1 MDKKYRN
8 ILDGKIEADSL
19 AKLEALDNA
28 RLHAFVADAVVLC
41 RPNTVKVCNDDPADI
56 AYIRQAA
63 IDNGEETPLAIEG
76 HTIHFDGHQDQG
88 RDKQATKY
96 LVPRGVS
103 LGRSLNAVDRDEGI
117 VEIHEILA
125 GAMEGKEMYVR
136 FFCLGPT
143 NSSFSISCVQ
153 ITDSAYVSHSE
164 DMLYRSGYQQFKHLG
179 RSGGFFRFLHS
190 AGRLVNNVSADV
202 DKRRIYIDIRD
213 ETVYSANTQYAGNT
227 VGFKK
232 LALRLAI
239 RKADREGWLAE
250 HMLIMGVHGPG
261 GRVTYFTGAYPSG
274 CGKTSTAMLP
284 GETIVGDDLAYFRAI
299 DGEVRAV
306 NVESGI
312 FGIIR
317 DVGPQG
323 DPVIYDVLTK
333 PGEVIFSNVL
343 VKDRRPY
350 WVGMGRELPSDGV
363 NYRGQWKT
371 GQKDKDGNE
380 IGSSHWNARYTIR
393 LSDLENLDPRADDP
407 EGVPVGGIVYGGRD
421 SDTAVPVKQ
430 SFDWTHGIITLGA
443 SLESETTAATLGA
456 AGVRAFNL
464 MSNLDFLAI
473 PLGKYIRNN
482 LDFAEKVARPPL
494 VFATNY
500 WLKDKDDIYLNGM
513 LDKGIW
519 MKWMELRVHGDGEA
533 ATAPTGLIP
542 TYEILARLFRK
553 HMGKDYAQEQYV
565 EQFTIR
571 IPENLAKVDR
581 IEKIYRDVAD
591 TPQAVFDT
599 LKAQRQRLEEFQ
611 TIKGNYVSPLD
622 LEL

>member
-153 ITDSAYVSHSE
+153 ITDSAYVSHSD

-464 MSNLDFLAI
+464 MSNLD
-473 PLGKYIRNN
+473 
-482 LDFAEKVARPPL
+482 
-494 VFATNY
+494 
-500 WLKDKDDIYLNGM
+500 
-513 LDKGIW
+513 
-519 MKWMELRVHGDGEA
+519 
-533 ATAPTGLIP
+533 
-542 TYEILARLFRK
+542 
-553 HMGKDYAQEQYV
+553 
-565 EQFTIR
+565 
-571 IPENLAKVDR
+571 
-581 IEKIYRDVAD
+581 
-591 TPQAVFDT
+591 
-599 LKAQRQRLEEFQ
+599 
-611 TIKGNYVSPLD
+611 
-622 LEL
+622 